1 MNRQADLI
9 RESFDILREMAHPV
23 VLLFY
28 GRLFEL
34 QPSLRNLFKA
44 DIQAQAQKLV
54 DTLAVVAEA
63 AGDLQALSPVL
74 RQMGRRHASYG
85 VLPEHYDL
93 VATALLWALGQALQ
107 ENFDRETRAAWTS
120 MLQAVSREMLAGAA
134 QGPSAT

>member
-1 MNRQADLI
+1 VNRQADLI

-120 MLQAVSREMLAGAA
+120 MLQAVSREMLAGAS

>member
-1 MNRQADLI
+1 VNRQADLI

-63 AGDLQALSPVL
+63 AGDLQALSPFL
-74 RQMGRRHASYG
+74 RQMGRKHASYG

-120 MLQAVSREMLAGAA
+120 MLQAVSREMLAGAS